1 MSEPVDRKRRETK
14 EERDEL
20 VFSFVISS
28 NNRVP
33 INDPSLQA
41 QKEKMNWGKCI
52 LALEFFLLIFIV
64 SVTRADDRTR
74 ETRNAINRPDNS
86 NDFVAFNKDILVNTK
101 NAVIIQ
107 APMRRTV
114 CGYEVGGGEMD
125 RQKKLIALL

>member
-1 MSEPVDRKRRETK
+1 
-14 EERDEL
+14 
-20 VFSFVISS
+20 
-28 NNRVP
+28 
-33 INDPSLQA
+33 
-41 QKEKMNWGKCI
+41 MNWGKCI

-114 CGYEVGGGEMD
+114 CGYGKRADAFGRCRTM
-125 RQKKLIALL
+125 LSLT